1 MISTEQI
8 ATLIESPE
16 LISGEH
22 LDDLLQLSSK
32 HPYSPV
38 FSMLY
43 LRGLSRSNPL
53 QFEKELS
60 QHAFVLPSRS
70 RLFELVHDMPQT
82 QTSIAEE
89 EFTQEETSASE
100 LTTEDKVLEAEVIAA
115 EVIEE
120 AVELTLVPEII
131 EEEIPTLEKVAEEI
145 EVISESATVEEKS
158 QRPTIPLDE
167 LDKNIL
173 SYAVDATISFELAQM
188 EKEAAL
194 REKQDVKEREEQ
206 IKPEIET
213 EEKTT
218 ISTAGTKSFTEWLRP
233 FIHEELGDKLN
244 EEEAERTER
253 SKKIIA
259 AFNQEDLKKS
269 TQKKEFFSPAKKAKE
284 SLDESGLP
292 VSETLAKIYA
302 VQGNFPKAITA
313 YEQLMLK
320 IPEKKSFFVLQ
331 IEKLKKNLNE

>member
-32 HPYSPV
+32 HPYSPI

-60 QHAFVLPSRS
+60 QQAFVLPSRS
-70 RLFELVHDMPQT
+70 RLFELVHDMPQIES
-82 QTSIAEE
+82 SIALEE
-89 EFTQEETSASE
+89 VTQKETSVQDLSTEETE
-100 LTTEDKVLEAEVIAA
+100 LEAETV
-115 EVIEE
+115 EE
-120 AVELTLVPEII
+120 AVELSLVPEII
-131 EEEIPTLEKVAEEI
+131 EEEVPTLEKVAEEI
-145 EVISESATVEEKS
+145 QVISESETVEEES

-173 SYAVDATISFELAQM
+173 SYAVDATISYELAQM

-194 REKQDVKEREEQ
+194 KEKQEAKEREEQ
-206 IKPEIET
+206 IKPAIEL
-213 EEKTT
+213 EEKTI
-218 ISTAGTKSFTEWLRP
+218 ISTTGTKSFTDWLRP
-233 FIHEELGDKLN
+233 FIHEELVDKLY

-253 SKKIIA
+253 SRKIIA

-269 TQKKEFFSPAKKAKE
+269 TPKKEFFSPAKKAKE
-284 SLDESGLP
+284 SLDVSGLP

-302 VQGNFPKAITA
+302 AQGNFPRAITA

>member
-32 HPYSPV
+32 HPYSPI

-60 QHAFVLPSRS
+60 QQAFVLPSRS
-70 RLFELVHDMPQT
+70 RLFELVHDMPKIETSVTEEEVT
-82 QTSIAEE
+82 QKETSVKDLSTEEPVLAEE
-89 EFTQEETSASE
+89 T
-100 LTTEDKVLEAEVIAA
+100 V
-115 EVIEE
+115 EE

-131 EEEIPTLEKVAEEI
+131 EEEVPTLEKVAEEI
-145 EVISESATVEEKS
+145 QVISESETVEEES

-173 SYAVDATISFELAQM
+173 SYAVDATISYELAQM

-194 REKQDVKEREEQ
+194 KEKQEAKEREEQ
-206 IKPEIET
+206 IKPAIEL
-213 EEKTT
+213 EEKTI
-218 ISTAGTKSFTEWLRP
+218 ISTTGTKSFTDWLRP
-233 FIHEELGDKLN
+233 FIHEEVGDKLN

-269 TQKKEFFSPAKKAKE
+269 TPKKEFFSPAKKAKE

-302 VQGNFPKAITA
+302 AQGNFPRAITA

>member
-32 HPYSPV
+32 HPYSPI

-70 RLFELVHDMPQT
+70 RLFELVHDMPQIES
-82 QTSIAEE
+82 SIALEE
-89 EFTQEETSASE
+89 VTQKETSVQDLSTEETE
-100 LTTEDKVLEAEVIAA
+100 LEAETV
-115 EVIEE
+115 EE
-120 AVELTLVPEII
+120 AVELSLVPEII
-131 EEEIPTLEKVAEEI
+131 EEEVPTLEKVAEEI
-145 EVISESATVEEKS
+145 QVISESETVEEES

-173 SYAVDATISFELAQM
+173 SYAVDATISYELAQM

-194 REKQDVKEREEQ
+194 KEKQEAKEREEQ
-206 IKPEIET
+206 IKPAIEL
-213 EEKTT
+213 EEKTI
-218 ISTAGTKSFTEWLRP
+218 ISTTGTKSFTDWLRP
-233 FIHEELGDKLN
+233 FIHEELVDKLY

-253 SKKIIA
+253 SRKIIA

-269 TQKKEFFSPAKKAKE
+269 TPKKEFFSPAKKAKE
-284 SLDESGLP
+284 SLDVSGLP

-302 VQGNFPKAITA
+302 AQGNFPRAITA

>member
-8 ATLIESPE
+8 AALIESPE

-22 LDDLLQLSSK
+22 LDDLLQLSAK

-70 RLFELVHDMPQT
+70 RLFELVHDTAPTEQPV
-82 QTSIAEE
+82 AEE
-89 EFTQEETSASE
+89 EFIQPETS
-100 LTTEDKVLEAEVIAA
+100 VQEATPEKPVVEVEKA
-115 EVIEE
+115 VVEE
-120 AVELTLVPEII
+120 KVELTIVPEIT
-131 EEEIPTLEKVAEEI
+131 EESNPELVEEAEEI
-145 EVISESATVEEKS
+145 ETVSENEPVEEER

-188 EKEAAL
+188 EREAAL
-194 REKQDVKEREEQ
+194 QEEPV
-206 IKPEIET
+206 IDESEESVET
-213 EEKTT
+213 VVEVEEKTS
-218 ISTAGTKSFTEWLRP
+218 ISTAGTKSFTDWLRP
-233 FIHEELGDKLN
+233 FIHEDENEKLS
-244 EEEAERTER
+244 EEEVERTER

-259 AFNQEDLKKS
+259 SFNKEDLKKS
-269 TQKKEFFSPAKKAKE
+269 TPKKEFFSPTKKAKE

-302 VQGNFPKAITA
+302 VQGNFPKAIKA

-320 IPEKKSFFVLQ
+320 IPEKKSFFALQ

>member
-32 HPYSPV
+32 HPYSPI

-82 QTSIAEE
+82 ESNVAEE
-89 EFTQEETSASE
+89 GITKEEIG
-100 LTTEDKVLEAEVIAA
+100 VEAEELAGETV
-115 EVIEE
+115 V
-120 AVELTLVPEII
+120 LTLVPETI
-131 EEEIPTLEKVAEEI
+131 EEEIPTLEKTAEEI
-145 EVISESATVEEKS
+145 EVISESETVEEEP

-173 SYAVDATISFELAQM
+173 AYAVDATISFELAQM
-188 EKEAAL
+188 EKEAAN
-194 REKQDVKEREEQ
+194 RDKQEIKEREEQ
-206 IKPEIET
+206 IKPAIEL
-213 EEKTT
+213 EEKTA
-218 ISTAGTKSFTEWLRP
+218 ISTSGTKSFTDWLRP
-233 FIHEELGDKLN
+233 FIHEEVGDKLN

-269 TQKKEFFSPAKKAKE
+269 TPKKEFFSPAKKAKE

-302 VQGNFPKAITA
+302 AQGNFPKAITA

-320 IPEKKSFFVLQ
+320 IPEKKSFFALQ

>member
-32 HPYSPV
+32 HPYSPI

-70 RLFELVHDMPQT
+70 RLFELVHDMRQIESSITLEEVT
-82 QTSIAEE
+82 QKETSVQDLS
-89 EFTQEETSASE
+89 TEETE
-100 LTTEDKVLEAEVIAA
+100 LDAETG
-115 EVIEE
+115 EE
-120 AVELTLVPEII
+120 AVESTLVPEII

-145 EVISESATVEEKS
+145 EVISESETVEEKS

-188 EKEAAL
+188 EKEDAL
-194 REKQDVKEREEQ
+194 QEKQEAKEREEQ
-206 IKPEIET
+206 IKPAIEL
-213 EEKTT
+213 EEKTI
-218 ISTAGTKSFTEWLRP
+218 ISTAGTKSFTDWLRP
-233 FIHEELGDKLN
+233 FIHEEVGDKLN

-269 TQKKEFFSPAKKAKE
+269 TPKKEFFSPAKKAKE

>member
-22 LDDLLQLSSK
+22 LGDLLQLSSK
-32 HPYSPV
+32 HPYSPI

-70 RLFELVHDMPQT
+70 RLFELVHDMPQIESSVT
-82 QTSIAEE
+82 EE
-89 EFTQEETSASE
+89 EVTQKETSVQDLSTKE
-100 LTTEDKVLEAEVIAA
+100 TVLAA
-115 EVIEE
+115 ETVEE

-131 EEEIPTLEKVAEEI
+131 EEEIPTLEKAAEEN
-145 EVISESATVEEKS
+145 EVISETETVEEES

-194 REKQDVKEREEQ
+194 QEKQEAKERKEQ
-206 IKPEIET
+206 IRPVIEL
-213 EEKTT
+213 EEKTI
-218 ISTAGTKSFTEWLRP
+218 ISTAGTKSFTDWLRP
-233 FIHEELGDKLN
+233 FIHEEVGDKLN

-253 SKKIIA
+253 SRKIIA

-269 TQKKEFFSPAKKAKE
+269 TPKKEFFSPAKKAKE

-302 VQGNFPKAITA
+302 AQGNFPKAITA

-320 IPEKKSFFVLQ
+320 IPEKKSFFALQ

>member
-8 ATLIESPE
+8 ARLIESPE

-32 HPYSPV
+32 HPYSPI

-82 QTSIAEE
+82 EPNVADEE
-89 EFTQEETSASE
+89 NTQKESSAQGLLTEETE
-100 LTTEDKVLEAEVIAA
+100 LAVKTV
-115 EVIEE
+115 EE
-120 AVELTLVPEII
+120 TVELSPFPEII
-131 EEEIPTLEKVAEEI
+131 EEEIPILEKEAEEI
-145 EVISESATVEEKS
+145 EFISESETVEEES
-158 QRPTIPLDE
+158 QRSIISLDE

-194 REKQDVKEREEQ
+194 QEKHEAKEREEQ
-206 IKPEIET
+206 IRPTIEL
-213 EEKTT
+213 EEKII
-218 ISTAGTKSFTEWLRP
+218 ISTAGIKTFTDWLRP
-233 FIHEELGDKLN
+233 FIHEVVGDKLD

-253 SKKIIA
+253 SRRIIA
-259 AFNQEDLKKS
+259 AFNQEDLNKS
-269 TQKKEFFSPAKKAKE
+269 TPKKEFFSPAKKAKE

-320 IPEKKSFFVLQ
+320 IPEKKSFFVFE
-331 IEKLKKNLNE
+331 IEKLKKKLNI